1 MKLKK
6 WFLMRKKRDAV
17 ASQPQPQESS
27 LTATS
32 AVRTTTN
39 TNTNTNTQ
47 TPSFEEHTQP
57 NLEQRPYVSSSASR
71 PFPFARRK
79 EFRSFQKKAN
89 VGLYEYFCSSLHVA
103 CIEGLS
109 PDIVSWI
116 LAEHGHQ
123 ALSETD
129 INGKS
134 PLHYTI
140 MGIFGNKMSLANG
153 LKIIQMICSIK
164 SSLINNVDKEGKAP
178 LDLVHDARNAHVK
191 SESSN
196 GSSEETLERKST
208 IDTLNVFLREL
219 SVAHYRRQKKQWEEG
234 GYQIHFPDSSS
245 ASMVTLNGE
254 TVGSDGDTL
263 TMACTTACESG

>member
-6 WFLMRKKRDAV
+6 WFLIRKKRDAD
-17 ASQPQPQESS
+17 ASQRQPQEPS

-32 AVRTTTN
+32 AVRST

-47 TPSFEEHTQP
+47 TASFEEHFIP

-71 PFPFARRK
+71 PFPFASRK

-89 VGLYEYFCSSLHVA
+89 VGLYEYFCSSIHVA

-116 LAEHGHQ
+116 LVEHGHQ

-129 INGKS
+129 INGKTA
-134 PLHYTI
+134 LHYTI

-153 LKIIQMICSIK
+153 LKIIQIICSIK
-164 SSLINNVDKEGKAP
+164 SSLINDVDKEGKSP
-178 LDLVHDARNAHVK
+178 LDLVHEANNAHAK
-191 SESSN
+191 LERSN
-196 GSSEETLERKST
+196 GSSEETLETKST
-208 IDTLNVFLREL
+208 IDTLSIFLRKL
-219 SVAHYRRQKKQWEEG
+219 SVAHYRRQKQQWEEG
-234 GYQIHFPDSSS
+234 GYQIHLPGSSS